1 MALNWLTAV
10 KLIPWADVAAAT
22 PGILKGAKNL
32 WSRTRKSG
40 DTHADGAGGAGLTE
54 LDGSPAAMAM
64 LAGRVDEL
72 ETEQRAASDLINAL
86 AEQNAQLVAAV
97 ALLRSRQRLY
107 GAAGVLGLLAIIALW
122 LR

>member
-32 WSRTRKSG
+32 WSRTRKTG
-40 DTHADGAGGAGLTE
+40 QTHAEGIDGLSSF
-54 LDGSPAAMAM
+54 DGSPAA
-64 LAGRVDEL
+64 LARLASRVDEL
-72 ETEQRAASDLINAL
+72 ETEQRSASDLINAL

-97 ALLRSRQRLY
+97 ALLRGRLRLF
-107 GAAGVLGLLAIIALW
+107 GAATVLGLLAIIALW

>member
-32 WSRTRKSG
+32 WSRTRKSSHA
-40 DTHADGAGGAGLTE
+40 HADGVDGLSS
-54 LDGSPAAMAM
+54 LDGSPAS
-64 LAGRVDEL
+64 LARLASRIDEL
-72 ETEQRAASDLINAL
+72 ETEQRSASDLINAL

-97 ALLRSRQRLY
+97 ALLRSRLRLL
-107 GAAGVLGLLAIIALW
+107 AAAIVLGLLAIIALW